1 MSSLCLVRD
10 DEQGCLIVA
19 LTHKPL
25 PTALEV
31 SSIRSANSL
40 CTGVGPAL
48 GCLAQEETEMRDKSK
63 GVDGKK
69 RRKKKPPELKEPKK
83 R

>member
-1 MSSLCLVRD
+1 VSCCSYRFGWLGI
-10 DEQGCLIVA
+10 E
-19 LTHKPL
+19 TSKP
-25 PTALEV
+25 
-31 SSIRSANSL
+31 
-40 CTGVGPAL
+40 
-48 GCLAQEETEMRDKSK
+48 QEETDMRDKSK